1 MKASTREFVIG
12 LACALSVVVL
22 WSSFHLISR
31 VGVQTS
37 LTPYDLV
44 MLRVGIGG
52 IIMLPVVLRY
62 GLGHLRLWQA
72 IILAVVA
79 GPGFALPA
87 FTGYQFAPAAHGAAI
102 LAGTLPLFTVPIA
115 CLALGEQL
123 NIIRLLG
130 LLTLF
135 AGVVFL
141 IGDSFTDYND
151 DKWRGDA
158 LFIVGA
164 IDWSI
169 FAVLARAWRVE
180 PVRGTALV
188 AVISLI
194 GYVPLH
200 FAFLPTKL
208 ATAPLIDIGG
218 QAVYQ
223 GFLSMI
229 ISLLLFTRAVGALG
243 ASLTT
248 MITAFVP
255 ITSALSALVI
265 LGEPLTIFTV
275 FAIILVTIGIFG
287 AVSSGRPAG
296 PAVNARA
303 YAHWWKTLI
312 KTLIRRLPMGGW
324 RCM

>member
-1 MKASTREFVIG
+1 MKASNREFAIG
-12 LACALSVVVL
+12 IACALSVVVL

-44 MLRVGIGG
+44 ALRVGVGG
-52 IIMLPVVLRY
+52 ILMLPVLLRH

-72 IILAVVA
+72 VIIAIVA

-87 FTGYQFAPAAHGAAI
+87 FTGYQFAPAAHDAAI
-102 LAGTLPLFTVPIA
+102 LAGALPLFTVPIA
-115 CLALGEQL
+115 WLVLGEQL
-123 NIIRLLG
+123 NILRLFG
-130 LLTLF
+130 LLALF

-141 IGDSFTDYND
+141 IGDSFSGTGDGQ
-151 DKWRGDA
+151 WRGDA
-158 LFIVGA
+158 LFVAGA

-200 FAFLPTKL
+200 FAFLPSKF
-208 ATAPLIDIGG
+208 ATAPLLDIAG

-243 ASLTT
+243 ATLTT

-255 ITSALSALVI
+255 ITAALAALVI
-265 LGEPLTIFTV
+265 LGEPLTLLSIA
-275 FAIILVTIGIFG
+275 AIVLVTLGIFG
-287 AVSSGRPAG
+287 AVSGGRAAG
-296 PAVNARA
+296 PAPA
-303 YAHWWKTLI
+303 I
-312 KTLIRRLPMGGW
+312 KETQ
-324 RCM
+324 

>member
-1 MKASTREFVIG
+1 MKTNTREFAIG

-22 WSSFHLISR
+22 WSSFHLIAR
-31 VGVQTS
+31 IGVQTS

-44 MLRVGIGG
+44 TLRVGVGG
-52 IIMLPVVLRY
+52 IIMLPVLLRH

-72 IILAVVA
+72 VILALVA

-102 LAGTLPLFTVPIA
+102 LAGALPLFTVPIA
-115 CLALGEQL
+115 WLALGEHL
-123 NIIRLLG
+123 NIRRLLG
-130 LLTLF
+130 LLALF

-141 IGDSFTDYND
+141 LGDSFSGLADGQ
-151 DKWRGDA
+151 WRGDV
-158 LFIVGA
+158 LFIAGA
-164 IDWSI
+164 VDWSI
-169 FAVLARAWRVE
+169 FAVLTRAWRVE

-200 FAFLPTKL
+200 FAFLPSKF
-208 ATAPLIDIGG
+208 ATAPFIDIAG

-223 GFLSMI
+223 GILSMI

-255 ITSALSALVI
+255 VTAALSALVI
-265 LGEPLTIFTV
+265 LGEPLTVLTV
-275 FAIILVTIGIFG
+275 VAIVLVTIGIFG
-287 AVSSGRPAG
+287 AVSGGGSVRPAVT
-296 PAVNARA
+296 PAPAPS
-303 YAHWWKTLI
+303 KLQ
-312 KTLIRRLPMGGW
+312 
-324 RCM
+324 

>member
-1 MKASTREFVIG
+1 MIPSNREFAIG
-12 LACALSVVVL
+12 IACALAVVVL

-44 MLRVGIGG
+44 ALRVGVGG
-52 IIMLPVVLRY
+52 ILMLPVLLRH

-72 IILAVVA
+72 VIIAIVA
-79 GPGFALPA
+79 GPGFALSA
-87 FTGYQFAPAAHGAAI
+87 FTGYQFAPASHGAAI
-102 LAGTLPLFTVPIA
+102 LAGALPLFTVPIA
-115 CLALGEQL
+115 WLALGEQL
-123 NIIRLLG
+123 NMRRLLG
-130 LLTLF
+130 LLALF

-141 IGDSFTDYND
+141 IGDSFTGFDNGQ
-151 DKWRGDA
+151 WRGDL

-164 IDWSI
+164 IVWSI

-188 AVISLI
+188 AVISLV

-200 FAFLPTKL
+200 FALLPSKFG
-208 ATAPLIDIGG
+208 TAPLIDIAG
-218 QAVYQ
+218 QAFYQ

-229 ISLLLFTRAVGALG
+229 ISLLLFTRAVRALG

-255 ITSALSALVI
+255 VTAALSALVI
-265 LGEPLTIFTV
+265 LGEPLTVFTSV
-275 FAIILVTIGIFG
+275 AIVLVTIGMLG
-287 AVSSGRPAG
+287 AVSGARSQRPTTAAAPAAG
-296 PAVNARA
+296 EP
-303 YAHWWKTLI
+303 H
-312 KTLIRRLPMGGW
+312 
-324 RCM
+324 

>member
-1 MKASTREFVIG
+1 MKSNAREFTIG
-12 LACALSVVVL
+12 IACALSVVVL

-31 VGVQTS
+31 FGVQTS

-44 MLRVGIGG
+44 TLRVGVGG
-52 IIMLPVVLRY
+52 VLMLPVLLRQ

-72 IILAVVA
+72 VILAVVA

-87 FTGYQFAPAAHGAAI
+87 FAGYQFAPASHGAAI
-102 LAGTLPLFTVPIA
+102 LAGALPLFTVPIA
-115 CLALGEQL
+115 WLALGEHM
-123 NIIRLLG
+123 NYRRLLG
-130 LLTLF
+130 LLALF
-135 AGVVFL
+135 AGVVCL
-141 IGDSFTDYND
+141 IGDSFSGFTDGQ
-151 DKWRGDA
+151 WRGDL
-158 LFIVGA
+158 LFIAGA

-194 GYVPLH
+194 GFIPLH
-200 FAFLPTKL
+200 FAFLPSKF
-208 ATAPLIDIGG
+208 ATAPLVDIAG

-255 ITSALSALVI
+255 VTAALSAVLI
-265 LGEPLTIFTV
+265 LDEPLTVLTTI
-275 FAIILVTIGIFG
+275 AIVLVTIGMFG
-287 AVSSGRPAG
+287 AVSGGRSHRPAAAAA
-296 PAVNARA
+296 PAAGEPR
-303 YAHWWKTLI
+303 
-312 KTLIRRLPMGGW
+312 
-324 RCM
+324 

>member
-1 MKASTREFVIG
+1 MRAATREFTIG
-12 LACALSVVVL
+12 IACALSVVVL
-22 WSSFHLISR
+22 WSSFHLIAR

-44 MLRVGIGG
+44 ALRVGVGG
-52 IIMLPVVLRY
+52 ILMLPVLLRH

-72 IILAVVA
+72 IILALVA

-102 LAGTLPLFTVPIA
+102 LAGALPLFTVPIA
-115 CLALGEQL
+115 WLALGEHM
-123 NIIRLLG
+123 NIRRLLG
-130 LLTLF
+130 LLALF

-141 IGDSFTDYND
+141 IGDSFTGLGNGQ
-151 DKWRGDA
+151 WRGDA

-200 FAFLPTKL
+200 FAFLPSKFD
-208 ATAPLIDIGG
+208 TAPLIDIGG

-255 ITSALSALVI
+255 ITAALSALVI
-265 LGEPLTIFTV
+265 LGEPLTV
-275 FAIILVTIGIFG
+275 FSVVAIVLVTIGIFG
-287 AVSSGRPAG
+287 AVSGGRSLGPVAAVPA
-296 PAVNARA
+296 PAPA
-303 YAHWWKTLI
+303 T
-312 KTLIRRLPMGGW
+312 TGGEP
-324 RCM
+324 R

>member
-1 MKASTREFVIG
+1 MKTNTREFAIG

-22 WSSFHLISR
+22 WSSFHLIAR
-31 VGVQTS
+31 IGVQTS

-44 MLRVGIGG
+44 TLRVGVGG
-52 IIMLPVVLRY
+52 IIMLPVLLRH

-72 IILAVVA
+72 VILALVA

-102 LAGTLPLFTVPIA
+102 LAGALPLFTVPIA
-115 CLALGEQL
+115 WLALGEHL
-123 NIIRLLG
+123 NIRRLLG
-130 LLTLF
+130 LLALF

-141 IGDSFTDYND
+141 LGDSFSGLADGQ
-151 DKWRGDA
+151 WRGDV
-158 LFIVGA
+158 LFIAGA
-164 IDWSI
+164 VDWSI

-200 FAFLPTKL
+200 FAFLPSKF
-208 ATAPLIDIGG
+208 ATAPFIDIAG

-255 ITSALSALVI
+255 VTAALSALVI
-265 LGEPLTIFTV
+265 LGEPLTVLTV
-275 FAIILVTIGIFG
+275 VAIVLVTIGIFG
-287 AVSSGRPAG
+287 AVSGGGSVRPAVT
-296 PAVNARA
+296 PAPAPAPTGR
-303 YAHWWKTLI
+303 KS
-312 KTLIRRLPMGGW
+312 
-324 RCM
+324 

>member
-1 MKASTREFVIG
+1 MTADRREFVIG
-12 LACALSVVVL
+12 IACALSVVVL

-44 MLRVGIGG
+44 TLRVGIGG
-52 IIMLPVVLRY
+52 ILMLPVLLRH

-72 IILAVVA
+72 VIIAIVA

-87 FTGYQFAPAAHGAAI
+87 FAGYQFAPAAHGAAI
-102 LAGTLPLFTVPIA
+102 LAGALPLFTVPIA
-115 CLALGEQL
+115 WLALGEQL
-123 NIIRLLG
+123 NLRRLLG
-130 LLTLF
+130 LLALF
-135 AGVVFL
+135 AGVVLL
-141 IGDSFTDYND
+141 IGDSFTGFGAGQ
-151 DKWRGDA
+151 WRGDL
-158 LFIVGA
+158 LFIAGA

-180 PVRGTALV
+180 AVRGTALV

-194 GYVPLH
+194 GFVPLH
-200 FAFLPTKL
+200 FAFLPSKF
-208 ATAPLIDIGG
+208 ATAPLIDIAG

-229 ISLLLFTRAVGALG
+229 ISLLLFTRAIGAIG

-255 ITSALSALVI
+255 VTAALSALVI
-265 LGEPLTIFTV
+265 LGEPLTAFSV
-275 FAIILVTIGIFG
+275 AAIVLVTIGMFG
-287 AVSSGRPAG
+287 AVSGGRTAMPA
-296 PAVNARA
+296 ATAE
-303 YAHWWKTLI
+303 KTQ
-312 KTLIRRLPMGGW
+312 
-324 RCM
+324 

>member
-1 MKASTREFVIG
+1 MRANTREFTIG

-31 VGVQTS
+31 VAVQTS

-44 MLRVGIGG
+44 TLRVGVGG
-52 IIMLPVVLRY
+52 IIMLPVLLRL

-102 LAGTLPLFTVPIA
+102 LAGALPLFTVPIA
-115 CLALGEQL
+115 WLVLGEHL
-123 NIIRLLG
+123 NIRRLLG
-130 LLTLF
+130 LLALL

-141 IGDSFTDYND
+141 LGDSFTGFGNGQ
-151 DKWRGDA
+151 WRGDA
-158 LFIVGA
+158 LFVVGA

-200 FAFLPTKL
+200 FAFLPSKFD
-208 ATAPLIDIGG
+208 TAPFIDIAG

-248 MITAFVP
+248 MITASVP
-255 ITSALSALVI
+255 VTAALAAFVI
-265 LGEPLTIFTV
+265 LGEPLTV
-275 FAIILVTIGIFG
+275 FSVVAIVLVTIGMFG
-287 AVSSGRPAG
+287 AVSGGRALRPAQTPV
-296 PAVNARA
+296 PAPAPTGEKA
-303 YAHWWKTLI
+303 Q
-312 KTLIRRLPMGGW
+312 
-324 RCM
+324 

>member
-1 MKASTREFVIG
+1 MRAVNREFAIG
-12 LACALSVVVL
+12 VACALSVVVL
-22 WSSFHLISR
+22 WSSFHLIAR

-44 MLRVGIGG
+44 ALRVGVGG
-52 IIMLPVVLRY
+52 ILMLPVLLRH

-72 IILAVVA
+72 VIVAVVA

-87 FTGYQFAPAAHGAAI
+87 FAGYQFAPASHGAAI
-102 LAGTLPLFTVPIA
+102 LAGALPLFTVPIA
-115 CLALGEQL
+115 WLALGENL
-123 NIIRLLG
+123 NIRRLLG
-130 LLTLF
+130 LLALF

-141 IGDSFTDYND
+141 IGDSFTGLANGQ
-151 DKWRGDA
+151 WRGDA

-164 IDWSI
+164 LDWSI

-194 GYVPLH
+194 GYVPIH
-200 FAFLPTKL
+200 FAFLPSKF
-208 ATAPLIDIGG
+208 ATAPLFDIAG

-255 ITSALSALVI
+255 VTAARSALII
-265 LGEPLTIFTV
+265 LGEPLTILSV
-275 FAIILVTIGIFG
+275 VAIVLVTLGMFG
-287 AVSSGRPAG
+287 AVSGGRANVPAFA
-296 PAVNARA
+296 PA
-303 YAHWWKTLI
+303 
-312 KTLIRRLPMGGW
+312 LPPIPAPTPAATSAGEKPQ
-324 RCM
+324 